1 MNANLFLLSERYTF
15 MNEKDCGIV
24 GSIRPT
30 IKLHVHV
37 LKWVTFKQMF

>member
-1 MNANLFLLSERYTF
+1 MNENLFLLSERYTF

-30 IKLHVHV
+30 IKLHVHAHV
-37 LKWVTFKQMF
+37 LKWVMF